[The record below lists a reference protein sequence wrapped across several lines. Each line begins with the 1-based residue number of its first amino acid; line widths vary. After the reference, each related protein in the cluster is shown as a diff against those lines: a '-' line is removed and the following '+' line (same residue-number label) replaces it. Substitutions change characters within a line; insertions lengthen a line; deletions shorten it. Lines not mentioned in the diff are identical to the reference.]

1 MIPDLL
7 IAGFLGLV
15 AFLIGLLPEDPVTWP
30 DVSGFGS
37 TVGGFVGPLNGT
49 LPIVEFV
56 SMVTI
61 TVTVVL
67 PALIVYKTVMW
78 LWGVVP
84 KPGGGT

>member
-1 MIPDLL
+1 MITEAVTVALL
-7 IAGFLGLV
+7 FV
-15 AFLIGLLPEDPVTWP
+15 VEFVVGLLPDDPVSWP
-30 DVSGFGS
+30 SAAGLGEDLGAYA
-37 TVGGFVGPLNGT
+37 GPLNKV
-49 LPIVEFV
+49 LPLVEFV
-56 SMVTI
+56 TMVTV